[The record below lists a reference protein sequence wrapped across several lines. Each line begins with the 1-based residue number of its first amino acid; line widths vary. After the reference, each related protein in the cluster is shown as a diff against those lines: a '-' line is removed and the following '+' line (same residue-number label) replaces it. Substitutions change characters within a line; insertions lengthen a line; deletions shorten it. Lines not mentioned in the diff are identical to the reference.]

1 MRRKGPEK
9 ELQLE
14 TFPVDCRRQLALSV
28 VHKGNTRLGRDEE
41 KTKRKQNKAKK
52 DEAGKQGKRELSNMK
67 LKLLTYRFHKRV
79 LC

>member
-28 VHKGNTRLGRDEE
+28 VHKGNARLGRDEE
-41 KTKRKQNKAKK
+41 KQRGNKIRQRK
-52 DEAGKQGKRELSNMK
+52 MK
-67 LKLLTYRFHKRV
+67 LGNKENV
-79 LC
+79 S

>member
-41 KTKRKQNKAKK
+41 KQRGNKIRQRK
-52 DEAGKQGKRELSNMK
+52 MK
-67 LKLLTYRFHKRV
+67 LGNKENV
-79 LC
+79 S